1 MKRATVEVDE
11 RDYAGLPLGERPARR
26 GVTAHREHGGV
37 GELSEDRVP
46 GELGL
51 GPHEI
56 EARLLSHGAA
66 AAVAP
71 HEPPRAEALPAG
83 AHDDSVLRALHFFD
97 GATALDLDAHGERA
111 CREDPFEVLHLG
123 AQLDIGWA

>member
-1 MKRATVEVDE
+1 MKHATVEVDE
-11 RDYAGLPLGERPARR
+11 RDDAGLPLGKCTGRR

-46 GELGL
+46 GELRL
-51 GPHEI
+51 GPDEI

-71 HEPPRAEALPAG
+71 HEPSCVEALPAG

-97 GATALDLDAHGERA
+97 GATALDL
-111 CREDPFEVLHLG
+111 
-123 AQLDIGWA
+123 